1 MVPCSNFVRTLEQT
15 PHTRPRTL
23 LQEAQ
28 HSMLPALRLPHAA
41 APSPSA
47 LFLGVRPERT
57 VQLSDGLSRL
67 PPSAPPTGNAR
78 HVHDR
83 RTLPISSIRI
93 CARLNCSPP
102 RTAERA
108 SDDRLDLGISCAS
121 IFLHNQYISASPY
134 PLFPFSTPAAPTRR
148 AMHEFH
154 ILHSAPRCAGFRC
167 ATHRNAPIHISK
179 SSMLRHLM

>member
-1 MVPCSNFVRTLEQT
+1 MVPCSNLVRTLEQT

-28 HSMLPALRLPHAA
+28 HSMLSALRLPHAA

-121 IFLHNQYISASPY
+121 IFLHNQYISASPCPSCRLPPQ
-134 PLFPFSTPAAPTRR
+134 PLPLGAQCMNSTPCTAHRDAPGSDARLTG
-148 AMHEFH
+148 MPPSTYQSPPCSD
-154 ILHSAPRCAGFRC
+154 I
-167 ATHRNAPIHISK
+167 
-179 SSMLRHLM
+179 